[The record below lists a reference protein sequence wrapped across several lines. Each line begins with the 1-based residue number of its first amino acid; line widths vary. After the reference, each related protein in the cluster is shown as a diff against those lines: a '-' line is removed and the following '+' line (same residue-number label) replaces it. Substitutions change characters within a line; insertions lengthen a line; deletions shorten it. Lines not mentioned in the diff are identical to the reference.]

1 MHKASTTQKEGNG
14 TIGQNKN
21 FKKKKIK
28 YPKYTIKGAP
38 APP

>member
-1 MHKASTTQKEGNG
+1 MHKASTTQKGENRA
-14 TIGQNKN
+14 IDQNKN